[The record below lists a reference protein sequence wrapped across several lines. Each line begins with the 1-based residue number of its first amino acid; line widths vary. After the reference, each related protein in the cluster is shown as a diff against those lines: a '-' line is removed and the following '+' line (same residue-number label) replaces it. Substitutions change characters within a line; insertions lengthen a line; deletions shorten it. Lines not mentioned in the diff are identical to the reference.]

1 MLRKT
6 TTFAICV
13 MAGMA
18 LMCACGTPTKFIKI
32 KQEPSDSYTDKSLSR
47 FIAQNPK
54 ASVVVRDPNAVAGGV
69 STSERSNLLC
79 NLLERGLMQKG
90 YNPRDRKVFESVVSK
105 MGDNS
110 DYQTIYEKTKTD
122 LIFEVTHFDVDE
134 YRVKDYYL
142 NAVSRQPLSKINKH
156 LSAVTF
162 TGFSIE
168 IKVILLQDNLIGGT
182 YKYYYTPCSVQDGG
196 CEITM
201 YDKKNGTL
209 YYRLPK
215 SNREEAIDNGQ
226 DTDSGRKEK
235 GDEKW
240 KKQLGEFI
248 SNVVIP
254 SIFKDMNAQNK

>member
-1 MLRKT
+1 MLHKT
-6 TTFAICV
+6 TKFAIYI
-13 MAGMA
+13 MAGIT
-18 LMCACGTPTKFIKI
+18 LMCACGAPTQFIKI

-54 ASVVVRDPNAVAGGV
+54 AAVVVRDPNAVAGGV

-79 NLLERGLMQKG
+79 NLIERGLMQKG
-90 YNPRDRKVFESVVSK
+90 YNPRDRKVFENVVSK

-110 DYQTIYEKTKTD
+110 DYQAIYEKTKTD

-134 YRVKDYYL
+134 YRVKDYYR
-142 NAVSRQPLSKINKH
+142 NASKVPLSKLDKH
-156 LSAVTF
+156 LKAVTF

-182 YKYYYTPCSVQDGG
+182 YKYYYTPCATQDGG
-196 CEITM
+196 CEITT
-201 YDKKNGTL
+201 YDKKGETL

-215 SNREEAIDNGQ
+215 SDREETIDNG
-226 DTDSGRKEK
+226 DDSGRKER

-240 KKQLGEFI
+240 KRQLGEFI
-248 SNVVIP
+248 SNIVIP